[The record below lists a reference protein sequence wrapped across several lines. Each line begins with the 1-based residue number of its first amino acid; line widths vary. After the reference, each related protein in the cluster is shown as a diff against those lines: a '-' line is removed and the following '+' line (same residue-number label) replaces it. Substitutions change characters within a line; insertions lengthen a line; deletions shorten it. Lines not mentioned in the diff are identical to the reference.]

1 MPYSWRNNLSTT
13 VDSFLQVLSKWLEHF
28 VEDEFIIEPCLDVVA
43 GHGQF
48 HAIPFPGVDAAGARG
63 RQDFSLV
70 AYLLD
75 GALCIAA
82 RAEIQ
87 PAVVLRINI
96 VEYDDETLRAAILAG
111 GTFDG
116 VMVRWDKVL
125 ADGQRRLFARGVLQD
140 AVVNL
145 PAAPDNLGLS
155 RLGQRF
161 AVGVAHLCVPCGIAH
176 ATLDRGDAGRV
187 VVICHRTGR
196 KQACAANEGGSEH
209 PQQDLFHK

>member
-48 HAIPFPGVDAAGARG
+48 HAIPFPGVDAAEARG

-87 PAVVLRINI
+87 PAVVLRIKLI
-96 VEYDDETLRAAILAG
+96 YA
-111 GTFDG
+111 
-116 VMVRWDKVL
+116 
-125 ADGQRRLFARGVLQD
+125 
-140 AVVNL
+140 
-145 PAAPDNLGLS
+145 
-155 RLGQRF
+155 F
-161 AVGVAHLCVPCGIAH
+161 AVCCSHFLRLIRAQQIVPETIGYVH
-176 ATLDRGDAGRV
+176 RAGALSTFR
-187 VVICHRTGR
+187 
-196 KQACAANEGGSEH
+196 
-209 PQQDLFHK
+209 